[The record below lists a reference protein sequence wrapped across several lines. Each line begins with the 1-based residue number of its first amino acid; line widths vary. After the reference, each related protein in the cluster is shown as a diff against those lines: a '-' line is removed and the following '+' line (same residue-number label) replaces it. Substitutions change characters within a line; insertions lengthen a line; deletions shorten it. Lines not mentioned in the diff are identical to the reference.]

1 MLIREHVMEEYE
13 NEKGYQ
19 EIAHS
24 PDEQNCNSVHSESD
38 QIECQSAIHL
48 SIIDVGGE
56 KEDCKTDDPSVKGGG
71 NQLYILLLALIDR
84 FISCDEHQK
93 CAIALWI
100 ILTWCINA
108 FKIAPILA
116 ITALTKGA
124 GKTQVLTLISKLC
137 YEPLSASNIT
147 AASLFRAIEKFKP
160 TFLLDEFDTYLKQN
174 EDMRGVIN
182 AGIESNGYV
191 IRCDEDFTPVK
202 FNVYCP
208 KALAGIGKLPETI
221 EDRSVVI
228 QMCRKRTS
236 DIKEKLRHADDEDFD
251 SLKDLI
257 ANWAQENLEAL
268 SKARPEI
275 PSQLSDRKQDCWE
288 SLLAI
293 ADQLG
298 ADVAIQ
304 ARRAA
309 IALSGKSNDEAP
321 IFEEVL
327 IAIKVI
333 FEKRGVDKIST
344 ADLIKFLCED
354 DEAPWKYFN
363 NGRVITARQL
373 AKLLKEFDITSKQT
387 RFLNMTC
394 KAYHLA
400 DFEGSFAKYLE

>member
-1 MLIREHVMEEYE
+1 MEGYK

-19 EIAHS
+19 EIAHT
-24 PDEQNCNSVHSESD
+24 PDEQNCSSAHLEPD
-38 QIECQSAIHL
+38 QIESQSEIHHN
-48 SIIDVGGE
+48 IIDIGGD
-56 KEDCKTDDPSVKGGG
+56 KEDCKTDDLPVKSGG

-93 CAIALWI
+93 CAIVLWI
-100 ILTWCINA
+100 ILTWCISA

-147 AASLFRAIEKFKP
+147 VASLFRAIEKFKP

-182 AGIESNGYV
+182 AGFERNGYV
-191 IRCDEDFTPVK
+191 IRCDEDLTPVK

-221 EDRSVVI
+221 EDRSIVI

-236 DIKEKLRHADDEDFD
+236 EIKEKLRHADDEDFNN
-251 SLKDLI
+251 LKDLVV
-257 ANWAQENLEAL
+257 NWSQENLEVLA
-268 SKARPEI
+268 KARPEI

-298 ADVAIQ
+298 ADVAVQ

-309 IALSGKSNDEAP
+309 IALSGKNNDEAP
-321 IFEEVL
+321 VFEEIL
-327 IAIKVI
+327 IAIKAI
-333 FEKRGVDKIST
+333 FEKCGVDKLST

-373 AKLLKEFDITSKQT
+373 ARLLKEFHITSKQT

-394 KAYHLA
+394 KGYHFA
-400 DFEGSFAKYLE
+400 DFEGSFAKYLEK

>member
-1 MLIREHVMEEYE
+1 M
-13 NEKGYQ
+13 
-19 EIAHS
+19 
-24 PDEQNCNSVHSESD
+24 
-38 QIECQSAIHL
+38 
-48 SIIDVGGE
+48 
-56 KEDCKTDDPSVKGGG
+56 
-71 NQLYILLLALIDR
+71 
-84 FISCDEHQK
+84 
-93 CAIALWI
+93 
-100 ILTWCINA
+100 
-108 FKIAPILA
+108 
-116 ITALTKGA
+116 
-124 GKTQVLTLISKLC
+124 
-137 YEPLSASNIT
+137 
-147 AASLFRAIEKFKP
+147 
-160 TFLLDEFDTYLKQN
+160 
-174 EDMRGVIN
+174 
-182 AGIESNGYV
+182 
-191 IRCDEDFTPVK
+191 
-202 FNVYCP
+202 YCP

-288 SLLAI
+288 SLLTI

-304 ARRAA
+304 ARSAA

-321 IFEEVL
+321 VFEEVL

>member
-1 MLIREHVMEEYE
+1 M
-13 NEKGYQ
+13 
-19 EIAHS
+19 
-24 PDEQNCNSVHSESD
+24 
-38 QIECQSAIHL
+38 
-48 SIIDVGGE
+48 
-56 KEDCKTDDPSVKGGG
+56 
-71 NQLYILLLALIDR
+71 
-84 FISCDEHQK
+84 
-93 CAIALWI
+93 
-100 ILTWCINA
+100 
-108 FKIAPILA
+108 
-116 ITALTKGA
+116 
-124 GKTQVLTLISKLC
+124 
-137 YEPLSASNIT
+137 
-147 AASLFRAIEKFKP
+147 FRAIEKFKP

-182 AGIESNGYV
+182 AGFESNGYV

-288 SLLAI
+288 SLLTI

-321 IFEEVL
+321 VFEEVL

-333 FEKRGVDKIST
+333 FEKHGVDKIST

-373 AKLLKEFDITSKQT
+373 AKILKEFDITSKQT